1 MSTDP
6 IRRIIR
12 YLDPLE
18 ASTTIEADGDRLD
31 VTIQSD
37 QFTLRT
43 NLDIET
49 AERIRDA
56 LAEVIAAIRDGRE
69 D

>member
-1 MSTDP
+1 MTEP
-6 IRRIIR
+6 IKRVVR

-18 ASTTIEADGDRLD
+18 ASTTIQAAGDRLD
-31 VTIQSD
+31 VTIQTD

-43 NLDIET
+43 TLDIKT

-56 LAEVIAAIRDGRE
+56 LDEVLGEMKDDG
-69 D
+69 